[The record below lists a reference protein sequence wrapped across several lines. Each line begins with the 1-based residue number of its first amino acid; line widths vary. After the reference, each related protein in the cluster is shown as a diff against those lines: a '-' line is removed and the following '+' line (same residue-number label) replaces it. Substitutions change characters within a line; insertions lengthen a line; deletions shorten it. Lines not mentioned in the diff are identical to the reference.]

1 MPGPVDAPAAVWQP
15 RLMPGLQRLL
25 QFPAYETKPDADAL
39 LRDLAVEK
47 LTLLD
52 NNEEYLGPSPAVSA
66 ALAAA
71 LSGVN
76 RYPDG
81 YDARLRGRLAAGLG
95 VERDQIVL
103 GTGSNAVLETL
114 GAVFLEPG
122 SRCVIPRHAFA
133 VYAKIAVQNSA
144 VPAFVPERAWT
155 ADIPALIEAA
165 QAERT
170 AMVFV
175 ANPNNPT
182 GTRVGL
188 DGIEALLAA
197 VPERVVVVVD
207 EAYADYAGD
216 ESAIGL
222 IARHPNLVVT
232 RTFSKVY
239 ALAGL
244 RIGYA
249 VSSPQVCAIVR
260 RAAQPYTV
268 STPAVLAAEA
278 AYADREH
285 RALVV
290 RENAARRRELVA
302 ALAALGLAPLE
313 SHTNFVTVELPVAG
327 AALAG
332 VLERRAIFVRDLD
345 AYAMPNHIRITV
357 GGREELGQLLDALR
371 AFRDAGWALGAER
384 AVAT

>member
-1 MPGPVDAPAAVWQP
+1 
-15 RLMPGLQRLL
+15 MPGLQRLL
-25 QFPAYETKPDADAL
+25 QYPAYETKPDADAL
-39 LRDLAVEK
+39 LRALKVEK
-47 LTLLD
+47 LALLD
-52 NNEEYLGPSPAVSA
+52 NNEEYLGPSPAVPA

-81 YDARLRGRLAAGLG
+81 YDARLRGRLAAELR
-95 VERDQIVL
+95 VEREQIVI

-122 SRCVIPRHAFA
+122 ARCVIPRHAFA

-144 VPAFVPERAWT
+144 VPAFVTERAWT
-155 ADIPALIEAA
+155 IDVPALIEAA

-182 GTRVGL
+182 GTRVGR
-188 DGIEALLAA
+188 DEIEALLAA

-268 STPAVLAAEA
+268 STLAVLAAEA

-302 ALAALGLAPLE
+302 ALTALDLAPLE

-327 AALAG
+327 AAVTRA
-332 VLERRAIFVRDLD
+332 LERRAIFVRDLD

-357 GGREELGQLLDALR
+357 GGRDELAQLLGALR
-371 AFRDAGWALGAER
+371 ELRAAGWAPDERR